1 MGGGGVG
8 LDSGGG
14 SRGASFGGLG
24 MRAMFRLSL
33 ATIGRLR
40 GQDRSSRLRVCQAK
54 GRPGTQWSRPPS
66 RYALRRASC
75 FALCA
80 TQDKSCVARSAKQ
93 DGGEG
98 GIRTHGTLA
107 RTTVFETVPIDHS
120 GTSPGP
126 RL

>member
-40 GQDRSSRLRVCQAK
+40 GQDRSSRLRVCQA
-54 GRPGTQWSRPPS
+54 
-66 RYALRRASC
+66 
-75 FALCA
+75 
-80 TQDKSCVARSAKQ
+80 
-93 DGGEG
+93 
-98 GIRTHGTLA
+98 
-107 RTTVFETVPIDHS
+107 
-120 GTSPGP
+120 
-126 RL
+126 

>member
-40 GQDRSSRLRVCQAK
+40 GEVGGFSLRACAHLGQ
-54 GRPGTQWSRPPS
+54 PS
-66 RYALRRASC
+66 FALRASEGTLLRATHHAGQ
-75 FALCA
+75 AL
-80 TQDKSCVARSAKQ
+80 RSA
-93 DGGEG
+93 
-98 GIRTHGTLA
+98 
-107 RTTVFETVPIDHS
+107 
-120 GTSPGP
+120 
-126 RL
+126 

>member
-54 GRPGTQWSRPPS
+54 GRPGTQLEPPS
-66 RYALRRASC
+66 FALRAS
-75 FALCA
+75 
-80 TQDKSCVARSAKQ
+80 
-93 DGGEG
+93 EG
-98 GIRTHGTLA
+98 VR
-107 RTTVFETVPIDHS
+107 FP
-120 GTSPGP
+120 P
-126 RL
+126 RQHLGCCRVYPA